1 MTANFMEIIIFFAEL
16 DCKIFHS
23 NTVSS
28 LCNFTMLL
36 FPVMQEFFF
45 QLLVSYLMS
54 RDDIELNIAS
64 ARLLLNLIPGLDSA
78 VLSVSFVIGSIHNF
92 VY

>member
-1 MTANFMEIIIFFAEL
+1 ML
-16 DCKIFHS
+16 KI
-23 NTVSS
+23 
-28 LCNFTMLL
+28 
-36 FPVMQEFFF
+36 FF

-78 VLSVSFVIGSIHNF
+78 VLSVSFNN
-92 VY
+92 